1 MSMEPYFIWDG
12 MDENEEPES
21 RDDIA
26 IILAHGVSETR
37 SFSRDNEK
45 GECNVICMSQIHGG
59 WTKAFE
65 TLFENQ
71 EDPEFVDRICL
82 EIEHNLIREVKELV
96 EELMAIL
103 EFFGLIDRISDIAP
117 LELGV
122 RYLWTSENR
131 IRVQIK
137 NEFLD
142 KVDELED
149 IPDKEA
155 FEEMKKWLEV
165 STNLYFMHRSRRC
178 RRKWEN
184 FINLNFEDPEQ
195 FRQLFTEMLE
205 RDDLDEDEIAELEI
219 TEEI

>member
-1 MSMEPYFIWDG
+1 MDMEPYIIWEG
-12 MDENEEPES
+12 MDEKEEPES
-21 RDDIA
+21 RDDIS
-26 IILAHGVSETR
+26 IILAHGISETR
-37 SFSRDNEK
+37 SISRNNEN
-45 GECNVICMSQIHGG
+45 GDCNVICMAQINGG

-71 EDPEFVDRICL
+71 EDPELVDRICL
-82 EIEHNLIREVKELV
+82 EIERNLIHEVKELV
-96 EELMAIL
+96 EEQMAIW
-103 EFFGLIDRISDIAP
+103 EFFGLIDRIPEVAP
-117 LELGV
+117 LELAV

-131 IRVQIK
+131 ICVQIK

-142 KVDELED
+142 KVDELDD
-149 IPDKEA
+149 IPDMEA
-155 FEEMKKWLEV
+155 FEEMKKWQEV

-178 RRKWEN
+178 RHKWEN

-205 RDDLDEDEIAELEI
+205 RNDLEEDEIAEFEF